1 MIPLELSIVE
11 PLGRLTTRPWADEV
25 TGMQID
31 SRRIEE
37 GDLFVAVGDGAD
49 FIPHALARG
58 AAATLVPDDA
68 HSALAAIGGAVRDRS
83 GARVVGITGAAGKTT
98 TKDILA
104 ALCAPHRNTVASEGN
119 YNNELGVP
127 LTLARIE
134 PETEVC
140 IVEMGMRGLG
150 QIAWL
155 ASFSRPDLGLIT
167 NIAPVHLELVGT
179 VENVARAK
187 AELIEALPPGGTA
200 VVPGDEPLLEP
211 YLTRGD
217 IEIRRFGVPTEP
229 GRFEVGGRTISLT
242 TSFSAP
248 HQLRN
253 TLAALTVCDVLGIA
267 LPDGDRLEVE
277 FSPLREEL
285 IELPGGITV
294 INDCYNANPASMRA
308 ALEHLRAIAGDR
320 RKVAVLGQMAELGD
334 SAAELHRQ
342 VGADVAAAGLAA
354 LVAVGP
360 LAEAYGTP
368 DGVERR
374 LADDAAEAADAV
386 AELVRP
392 GDVVLVKGSRAVGLE
407 AVAAKLRS

>member
-1 MIPLELSIVE
+1 M
-11 PLGRLTTRPWADEV
+11 
-25 TGMQID
+25 
-31 SRRIEE
+31 
-37 GDLFVAVGDGAD
+37 
-49 FIPHALARG
+49 
-58 AAATLVPDDA
+58 
-68 HSALAAIGGAVRDRS
+68 
-83 GARVVGITGAAGKTT
+83 
-98 TKDILA
+98 
-104 ALCAPHRNTVASEGN
+104 
-119 YNNELGVP
+119 LGV
-127 LTLARIE
+127 
-134 PETEVC
+134 
-140 IVEMGMRGLG
+140 
-150 QIAWL
+150 
-155 ASFSRPDLGLIT
+155 
-167 NIAPVHLELVGT
+167 
-179 VENVARAK
+179 
-187 AELIEALPPGGTA
+187 
-200 VVPGDEPLLEP
+200 
-211 YLTRGD
+211 
-217 IEIRRFGVPTEP
+217 
-229 GRFEVGGRTISLT
+229 
-242 TSFSAP
+242 
-248 HQLRN
+248 
-253 TLAALTVCDVLGIA
+253 A

-374 LADDAAEAADAV
+374 LADDAAEAAGAV